1 MSEVTP
7 LVCIA
12 ITNFNGW
19 EQLQY
24 ALPSILRTTYPNYRL
39 AVVDDGS
46 TDASLDGLRR
56 EFPSVTVLPHPRNR
70 GYAAACNTGI
80 AWALEQG
87 ADYLGIFNNDMQW
100 YPAWLDQAVA
110 LIQQHPDVAM
120 LGLTVV
126 GDGVRGDEGEFES
139 RWRSLQSPRAWETEN
154 VKGGATLART
164 EIFRQVGG
172 IDEIYFAYAE
182 ENDFQWR
189 VRAAGYRMLNC
200 DIPVWHES
208 GGFFG
213 KVRLR
218 ASRLAMRNNL
228 RFYYKTAD
236 LRTALRIT
244 LATASLACN
253 PFLKV
258 DTSNAITRRMRPSN
272 LLVNAGIFAYALGWN
287 LKELPRTLRI
297 RDEERRMIARSR
309 AARGIGDRDAR

>member
-1 MSEVTP
+1 M
-7 LVCIA
+7 VCVV
-12 ITNFNGW
+12 ITNYNGW

-24 ALPSILRTTYPNYRL
+24 ALPSIRQTTYLNYQL

-46 TDASLDGLRR
+46 TDESLAGLKRD
-56 EFPSVTVLPHPRNR
+56 FPDVTVLPHRRNR

-80 AWALEQG
+80 RWALEQN
-87 ADYLGIFNNDMQW
+87 AAYLGIFNNDMQW
-100 YPAWLDQAVA
+100 YPAWLDQAIDT
-110 LIQQHPDVAM
+110 LEQHPEAVM

-126 GDGVRGDEGEFES
+126 GDGVRGDEGDFEA
-139 RWRSLQSPRAWETEN
+139 RWRSLVKPRVWETDN
-154 VKGGATLART
+154 VKGGATIART
-164 EIFRQVGG
+164 EVYRQVGL
-172 IDEIYFAYAE
+172 IDEVYFAYAE

-189 VRAAGYRMLNC
+189 VRAAGFRMLNC

-213 KVRLR
+213 RVKLR

-236 LRTALRIT
+236 LKTSLRMT
-244 LATASLACN
+244 LATASLAFN
-253 PFLKV
+253 PFLNV

-287 LKELPRTLRI
+287 LKELPRTLRL
-297 RDEERRMIARSR
+297 RAEERRLIARSR
-309 AARGIGDRDAR
+309 RSRGLE